1 MGALADLYTDTTE
14 TRFCA
19 GMTRIMSSK
28 KWTPD
33 EYRAWRKARNARLRE
48 LRDHIRRIEAE
59 LAARRTDDKDT

>member
-1 MGALADLYTDTTE
+1 
-14 TRFCA
+14 
-19 GMTRIMSSK
+19 MTRIMSRK

-33 EYRAWRKARNARLRE
+33 EYRAWRKARDARLRE

>member
-1 MGALADLYTDTTE
+1 
-14 TRFCA
+14 
-19 GMTRIMSSK
+19 MSRK